1 MIFLDLRHPQTCK
14 TEKKKNNK
22 FFFLLIWS
30 VGKKGMTV
38 RGMYSTC
45 VLIFLKVVIERLYIS
60 SELTAVWN
68 VIDRLPEHNHYLLF
82 DCNVS
87 LFLLFQYC
95 LHFAFV
101 KRVLIEPY
109 KGRYFYLSMGS
120 MKMCLQVQDTVYTPQ

>member
-14 TEKKKNNK
+14 TEKKMR

-60 SELTAVWN
+60 SELTAV
-68 VIDRLPEHNHYLLF
+68 
-82 DCNVS
+82 
-87 LFLLFQYC
+87 
-95 LHFAFV
+95 
-101 KRVLIEPY
+101 
-109 KGRYFYLSMGS
+109 
-120 MKMCLQVQDTVYTPQ
+120 